1 MCGSGA
7 AQCPRWNALDR
18 SSILV
23 ASMSTWFVYLIR
35 TADDRLYTGI
45 TTDVAE
51 RLLTHSRGRGAKFLR
66 GRGPLELAYRCRIGD
81 RSSAQRVEMRLK
93 RLTRADKDAIVSTK
107 PTRARLF
114 RRLCAEDWD

>member
-1 MCGSGA
+1 
-7 AQCPRWNALDR
+7 
-18 SSILV
+18 
-23 ASMSTWFVYLIR
+23 MSAWFVYLIR
-35 TADDRLYTGI
+35 TSDDVLYTGI

-81 RSSAQRVEMRLK
+81 RGTAQRIEIRMK
-93 RLTRADKDAIVSTK
+93 RLSRADKDEIVRAK

-114 RRLCAEDWD
+114 RRLGADAAR